1 MNPTETIGGLIGLS
15 SRMLTNEL
23 ENQFMRNGCELT
35 REQWIFLM
43 TLMNES
49 PLTPLALAKKLMK
62 NRGSITSLIKGLEKR
77 ELIHKVTISN
87 DGRSYGVDITPMGK
101 QLTEEAK
108 HIAFGVL
115 RQALTGFNESEQQ
128 QMHNLLL
135 RFVQNLTGENNG

>member
-1 MNPTETIGGLIGLS
+1 MNPTDTIGGLVGLA

-23 ENQFMRNGCELT
+23 ETQFTHNGCELT

-49 PLTPLALAKKLMK
+49 PVTPRVLANKLMK

-77 ELIHKVTISN
+77 GLIYKVVMNN
-87 DGRSYGVDITPMGK
+87 DGRSYGVDITAKGI
-101 QLTEEAK
+101 QQVEEAK

-115 RQALTGFNESEQQ
+115 GQALAGFDDTEQQ
-128 QMHNLLL
+128 QMHSLLL
-135 RFVQNLTGENNG
+135 KFVQNLTGENNG